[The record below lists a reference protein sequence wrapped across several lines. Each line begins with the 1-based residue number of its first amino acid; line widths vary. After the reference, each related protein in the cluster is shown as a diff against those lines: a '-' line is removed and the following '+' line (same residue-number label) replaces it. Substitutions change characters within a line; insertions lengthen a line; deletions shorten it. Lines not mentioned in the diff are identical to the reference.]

1 MLMIVGGFTP
11 QFLRSLMMR
20 TLRAGDASLS
30 LRWSHL
36 KVMFSRGPVWLTST
50 SQLCAASAGDRRL
63 CARWGTPSQLV
74 RPGSGWHRLILKGKS
89 LLGAGGKEPEHHS
102 ASGHSPSRP
111 RRRLR
116 KPGNPMGSQDISS
129 CRVHSGWTGCGVAV
143 GGTTMVGVGVI
154 VGVGVTVGV
163 GTGVGVG
170 VDVGGIVGVGV
181 GSGVGE
187 GPAVGV
193 GVTVGSADTV
203 GVGRGDGVSP
213 GL

>member
-1 MLMIVGGFTP
+1 MRMIVGGFTP

-36 KVMFSRGPVWLTST
+36 KVMFSR
-50 SQLCAASAGDRRL
+50 
-63 CARWGTPSQLV
+63 
-74 RPGSGWHRLILKGKS
+74 GWHRLILKGKS

-129 CRVHSGWTGCGVAV
+129 CRVHSSWTGWGVAV